1 MLSMGGASYQYD
13 GEGRRTPQTVSS
25 IVTKYLLDIQPGL
38 AVVLSQTEGSDVTR
52 FVHAPRGI
60 HARQDASSD
69 WHWTAQ
75 DGLGT
80 VRMETNN
87 SAGVEGAQN
96 LDPFGNLIGLNGTIG
111 KLLQDLPRHHPEY
124 QIQIMQVS
132 NHRLSYIRVYG
143 HSDRQIRFCPRRECR
158 NTGRYRDPGDKHHKT
173 QQSAC
178 ASS

>member
-1 MLSMGGASYQYD
+1 MGGASYQYD
-13 GEGRRTPQTVSS
+13 GEGRRTQQTVSI

-132 NHRLSYIRVYG
+132 NLGCLISAFTGIATGKYGFAHAGNAVTQADTEIPATSITKLSKALVLPL
-143 HSDRQIRFCPRRECR
+143 DF
-158 NTGRYRDPGDKHHKT
+158 T
-173 QQSAC
+173 
-178 ASS
+178 